1 MTQKFILYEWI
12 PTLSTSLA
20 KITYPYLIISTPLDE
35 GENNW
40 RFVARGSSA
49 EMQALEALMLATL
62 NRTKG
67 EYDGQETT
75 T

>member
-1 MTQKFILYEWI
+1 MAQKFILYEWI
-12 PTLSTSLA
+12 PTTGTSLD
-20 KITYPYLIISTPLDE
+20 KIIIPYFIAMTPVDE

>member
-1 MTQKFILYEWI
+1 MTQKFMLYEWVTG
-12 PTLSTSLA
+12 PDRALQD
-20 KITYPYLIISTPLDE
+20 ITFPYLIMSTPIDK

-40 RFVARGSSA
+40 RFVASGSSA
-49 EMQALEALMLATL
+49 EMQALEALMMAAL

-75 T
+75 A